1 VSRLDDVYELVSI
14 SSLSHH
20 ESALATHVENVL
32 RANTSL
38 EVERVGDNVVA
49 RTTGHHATRVIVA
62 GHLDTVPGDP
72 SVAVI
77 QGDELIGLG
86 ACDMKG
92 SLAVMCPSRW
102 MRRRARSK

>member
-1 VSRLDDVYELVSI
+1 
-14 SSLSHH
+14 
-20 ESALATHVENVL
+20 
-32 RANTSL
+32 
-38 EVERVGDNVVA
+38 VGDNVVA
-49 RTTGHHATRVIVA
+49 RTTGITRHESSSLVTSTPCR
-62 GHLDTVPGDP
+62 GS

-92 SLAVMCPSRW
+92 SLAVMLSSRW